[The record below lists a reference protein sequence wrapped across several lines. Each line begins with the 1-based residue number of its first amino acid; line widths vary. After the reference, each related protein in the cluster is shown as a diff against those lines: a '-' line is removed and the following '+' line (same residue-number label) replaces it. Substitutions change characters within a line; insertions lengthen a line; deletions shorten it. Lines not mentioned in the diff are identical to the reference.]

1 MLDDRGRNLRLV
13 FFEVV
18 RFGIVG
24 VANTAVYYGVY
35 RLLLMFMSY
44 LLAHLIAWAVSVVFS
59 YFMSC
64 YFTYKVRPS
73 WKTFLAFPSTTLVNL
88 AFTTFGTVLLVEVF
102 VVSKLIAPIICGILA
117 IPFTF
122 ALAKFIL
129 TRDKATEEQ
138 VVGFE

>member
-1 MLDDRGRNLRLV
+1 MVDERRRNLRSV

-35 RLLLMFMSY
+35 RLFLMFISY
-44 LLAHLIAWAVSVVFS
+44 LPAHLIGWGVSVVFS

-73 WKTFLAFPSTTLVNL
+73 WKTFFAFPSTTLVNL
-88 AFTTFGTVLLVEVF
+88 AFTTFGTILLVEAF
-102 VVSKLIAPIICGILA
+102 GVSELIAPIICGILA

-122 ALAKFIL
+122 ALAKFIF
-129 TRDKATEEQ
+129 TRGRTSKD
-138 VVGFE
+138 

>member
-1 MLDDRGRNLRLV
+1 MVNDRRRNLRSV

-35 RLLLMFMSY
+35 RVLLMFISY
-44 LLAHLIAWAVSVVFS
+44 LPAHLIAWVFSVIFS

-88 AFTTFGTVLLVEVF
+88 AFTTFGTVLLVEAF
-102 VVSKLIAPIICGILA
+102 EVSELVAPIICGVLA

-122 ALAKFIL
+122 TLAKFIF
-129 TRDKATEEQ
+129 TRGRTSKR
-138 VVGFE
+138 VGDRL

>member
-1 MLDDRGRNLRLV
+1 MVNDRRRNLRSV

-35 RLLLMFMSY
+35 RLFLMLISY
-44 LLAHLIAWAVSVVFS
+44 LPAHLIAWAVSVVFS
-59 YFMSC
+59 YLMSC

-73 WKTFLAFPSTTLVNL
+73 WKTFFAFPSTTLVNL
-88 AFTTFGTVLLVEVF
+88 AFTTFGTVLLVEAF
-102 VVSKLIAPIICGILA
+102 GVSKLIAPIICGILA

-122 ALAKFIL
+122 TLAKFIF
-129 TRDKATEEQ
+129 TRVRTSKD
-138 VVGFE
+138 

>member
-1 MLDDRGRNLRLV
+1 MVDDRRRNLRSV

-35 RLLLMFMSY
+35 RLFLMLISY
-44 LLAHLIAWAVSVVFS
+44 LPAHLIAWAVSVVFS
-59 YFMSC
+59 YLMSC

-73 WKTFLAFPSTTLVNL
+73 WRTFFAFPSTTLVNL
-88 AFTTFGTVLLVEVF
+88 AFTTFGTVLLVEAF
-102 VVSKLIAPIICGILA
+102 GVSKLIAPIICGILA

-122 ALAKFIL
+122 TLAKFIF
-129 TRDKATEEQ
+129 TRGRTSKD
-138 VVGFE
+138 